1 MRKAIDIGRVTLAVA
16 GALILLG
23 GCQNTETGPDD
34 YDTAAAAPAV
44 ATPMPAITAD
54 PEAAKPLTSFEGKDG
69 NGDGVISQAEYAKAA
84 QSIFQRMD
92 ADGNG
97 TVTVQEMDA
106 ARTALGMSHPELSS
120 EKVIEQADSDGDGK
134 LTLSEWM
141 ASANAQ
147 FAAMDTNKDGSIDH
161 LEWDTAHPEATP
173 TPEASATPDEAP
185 PAKPV
190 KRAKHSKHK

>member
-1 MRKAIDIGRVTLAVA
+1 MRKAINSSRVALAVA
-16 GALILLG
+16 GALVLLG

-34 YDTAAAAPAV
+34 YDTSASAPVV
-44 ATPMPAITAD
+44 ATPVPAITAD
-54 PEAAKPLTSFEGKDG
+54 PEAAKPLTSFEGKDA

-92 ADGNG
+92 ADSNG

-106 ARTALGMSHPELSS
+106 ARTALGMNHPDVSS
-120 EKVIEQADSDGDGK
+120 EKLIEQADSDGDGK

-141 ASANAQ
+141 ANANAQ
-147 FAAMDTNKDGSIDH
+147 FDAMDTNKDGSIDH

-173 TPEASATPDEAP
+173 APDASAM
-185 PAKPV
+185 PAADATTS
-190 KRAKHSKHK
+190 AKHGKKGK

>member
-16 GALILLG
+16 GALVLLG
-23 GCQNTETGPDD
+23 GCQKVETGPDD
-34 YDTAAAAPAV
+34 LDTAATAPVV

-54 PEAAKPLTSFEGKDG
+54 PEAAKPLTSFEGKDA

-92 ADGNG
+92 ADGSG

-106 ARTALGMSHPELSS
+106 ARTALGLSDPAMSS
-120 EKVIEQADSDGDGK
+120 EKIIEQADSDGDGK

-141 ASANAQ
+141 AHANAQ
-147 FAAMDTNKDGSIDH
+147 FDAIDTNKDGKIDH
-161 LEWDTAHPEATP
+161 LEWDTAYPTATP
-173 TPEASATPDEAP
+173 TPSPPTPEPSASAKKT
-185 PAKPV
+185 PAK
-190 KRAKHSKHK
+190 HQ